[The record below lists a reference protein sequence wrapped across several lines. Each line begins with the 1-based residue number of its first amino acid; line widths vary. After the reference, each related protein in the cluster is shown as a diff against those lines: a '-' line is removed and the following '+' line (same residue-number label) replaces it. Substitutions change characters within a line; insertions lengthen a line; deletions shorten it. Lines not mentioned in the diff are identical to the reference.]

1 MLVVKEKWAEA
12 RKQKISTRWE
22 YNFEGQ
28 DFLFFFFLPVDLSK
42 TKLFFWWISVK
53 VQKEQVPVYSNT
65 AFSLSTQ
72 STKMLSS

>member
-28 DFLFFFFLPVDLSK
+28 DFLFFFFFACGPKQNKVVFLVD
-42 TKLFFWWISVK
+42 IS
-53 VQKEQVPVYSNT
+53 E
-65 AFSLSTQ
+65 STEGA
-72 STKMLSS
+72 STSIQ